1 VYLIASLILLAIVLV
16 ARLANKWRVPL
27 VVISLFAGILFG
39 SDVAGIIYF
48 DNALLARQ
56 IADFALIFVLFIG
69 GFGTDQNKLKPV
81 LKPALVMATIG
92 VIITAII
99 TALSLSIFLK
109 YDLVY
114 AFLIGC
120 IISST
125 DAAAVFSILRSRSL
139 DKKLSSMVEI
149 ESATNDPMAIVLT
162 LFAVQ
167 LVVAQTT
174 NPLAIGG
181 SFFWQISGGIIVGI
195 VTGKAGGILFQY
207 VKVLDKGY
215 FYVFLISVILFS
227 YGMADLVNASGML
240 SAFFSG
246 YFMGNSNIPYKKT
259 LSTLLEAISTI
270 ANVVIF
276 VMLGLLV
283 FPHEFGNVYLEGI
296 FLFITLTL
304 IARPLSVL
312 CCTLFSKFNFKDKVF
327 ISWSGLR
334 GAVPIVLATYPLAAG
349 IENSRGI
356 FNIVFF
362 AVVLSMVIQGSSIK
376 KVADWL
382 RLAVKAKP
390 EPKQIME
397 LVTLHKSDLELI
409 ELQIDEELYDGK
421 ILISSLRLPEGTT
434 ITMINR
440 NEKII
445 APQGSTKIFPGDV
458 LYILVKNEM
467 IEMVVSNILK
477 HFDQKKYA
485 INET

>member
-1 VYLIASLILLAIVLV
+1 
-16 ARLANKWRVPL
+16 
-27 VVISLFAGILFG
+27 
-39 SDVAGIIYF
+39 
-48 DNALLARQ
+48 
-56 IADFALIFVLFIG
+56 
-69 GFGTDQNKLKPV
+69 
-81 LKPALVMATIG
+81 
-92 VIITAII
+92 
-99 TALSLSIFLK
+99 
-109 YDLVY
+109 
-114 AFLIGC
+114 
-120 IISST
+120 
-125 DAAAVFSILRSRSL
+125 
-139 DKKLSSMVEI
+139 
-149 ESATNDPMAIVLT
+149 
-162 LFAVQ
+162 
-167 LVVAQTT
+167 
-174 NPLAIGG
+174 
-181 SFFWQISGGIIVGI
+181 
-195 VTGKAGGILFQY
+195 
-207 VKVLDKGY
+207 
-215 FYVFLISVILFS
+215 
-227 YGMADLVNASGML
+227 
-240 SAFFSG
+240 
-246 YFMGNSNIPYKKT
+246 
-259 LSTLLEAISTI
+259 
-270 ANVVIF
+270 
-276 VMLGLLV
+276 MLGLLV

-304 IARPLSVL
+304 IARPLSVF